1 METNPSGTILYTT
14 ADNHLSTD
22 VFEFPEYVSR
32 NRSVSAV
39 STGGGDKEGAYK
51 FDVNIS
57 TACIPN
63 CRYLSYS
70 DKKHVIDESKNKG
83 LKLGDWKG
91 SKTGN
96 EQDKLKELTKQ
107 DSKVKSNFKALKK
120 NVTTDNNN
128 GDNKDEPEDYD
139 DQF

>member
-14 ADNHLSTD
+14 ADNHLITD

-83 LKLGDWKG
+83 VKLGDWKG

-96 EQDKLKELTKQ
+96 EQDNIKELNKKK
-107 DSKVKSNFKALKK
+107 SKFKRNIKSLKK
-120 NVTTDNNN
+120 KVTNNN
-128 GDNKDEPEDYD
+128 DEGDDND
-139 DQF
+139 

>member
-1 METNPSGTILYTT
+1 M
-14 ADNHLSTD
+14 
-22 VFEFPEYVSR
+22 
-32 NRSVSAV
+32 
-39 STGGGDKEGAYK
+39 
-51 FDVNIS
+51 
-57 TACIPN
+57 
-63 CRYLSYS
+63 
-70 DKKHVIDESKNKG
+70 
-83 LKLGDWKG
+83 KLGYWKG

-96 EQDKLKELTKQ
+96 EKDKLKELTKQ